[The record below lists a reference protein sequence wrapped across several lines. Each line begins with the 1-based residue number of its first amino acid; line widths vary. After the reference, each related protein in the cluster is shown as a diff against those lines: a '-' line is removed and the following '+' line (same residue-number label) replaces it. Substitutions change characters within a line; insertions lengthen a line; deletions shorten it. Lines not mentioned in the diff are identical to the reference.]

1 MGLKICG
8 MDSDPIAVMI
18 AKANLILS
26 GAKEYPDVRV
36 IDFVNRWKSERR
48 RFDFAATNPPWSSK
62 LKTFTP
68 MSRAFSS

>member
-36 IDFVNRWKSERR
+36 IDFVNRWK
-48 RFDFAATNPPWSSK
+48 K
-62 LKTFTP
+62 
-68 MSRAFSS
+68 